1 MHGKNPMSIAT
12 TFHVF
17 IATSLDGF
25 IARPDG
31 GLDWLAAFRGD
42 GDNGYGAF
50 IAGMD
55 AVVMGRGT
63 FDAVLGFG
71 EWPFTL
77 PVIVMSRTLTPA
89 ELPAAL
95 KDKVEILPDTPE
107 ELAQRLG
114 ARGWR
119 RVYVDG
125 GQLVQAFLRSGLV
138 ADMAIFRMPVLLGE
152 GRPLFGPVA
161 RDIRLET
168 LAAAVLPTGA
178 VRTDYRVLPSPR

>member
-1 MHGKNPMSIAT
+1 MITT

-31 GLDWLAAFRGD
+31 RLDWLAAFQGD

-55 AVVMGRGT
+55 AIVMGRGT
-63 FDAVLGFG
+63 YEAVLGFG
-71 EWPFTL
+71 AWPYAL
-77 PVIVMSRTLTPA
+77 PVIVMSRQLTAADLPVTLDGT
-89 ELPAAL
+89 
-95 KDKVEILPDTPE
+95 VEVTGDTPV
-107 ELAQRLG
+107 ELARRLS
-114 ARGWR
+114 ARGLR

-125 GQLVQAFLRSGLV
+125 GQVVQAFLREGLV
-138 ADMAIFRMPVLLGE
+138 ADMAIFRMPILLGA

-161 RDIRLET
+161 EDIRLET
-168 LAAAVLPTGA
+168 VAAEVLPTGA
-178 VRTDYRVLPSPR
+178 VRTDYRILPSPR

>member
-1 MHGKNPMSIAT
+1 MTTT

-31 GLDWLAAFRGD
+31 ALDWLTAFQGD

-50 IAGMD
+50 IADMD
-55 AVVMGRGT
+55 GIVMGRGT
-63 FDAVLGFG
+63 FEAVLGFG
-71 EWPFTL
+71 AWPFAL
-77 PVIVMSRTLTPA
+77 PVIVMSRTLAADGIPA
-89 ELPAAL
+89 ELAG
-95 KDKVEILPDTPE
+95 KVEVRADTPGD
-107 ELAQRLG
+107 LARRLG
-114 ARGWR
+114 DRGWR

-125 GQLVQAFLRSGLV
+125 GQLVQSFLREGLV
-138 ADMAIFRMPVLLGE
+138 ADMAIFRMPVLLGA

-161 RDIRLET
+161 QDIRLET
-168 LAAAVLPTGA
+168 VAATVLPTGA